1 MLSIEELIREVSS
14 IKLTS
19 DELAVM
25 VGAAGQTLSRNV
37 VSIAALVKG
46 SRSGQD
52 AVTSVNI
59 AAKSLIDAASSIKTL
74 SRTCDECIA
83 NLSK

>member
-37 VSIAALVKG
+37 VSIATLVKG